1 MIGRNWEGDQP
12 RPVVGR
18 CKLVLRANK
27 KTKRQQHSL
36 TQKLF
41 GSGNTESKHLW
52 ITEAESAGYK
62 FHSSDMI
69 SGKGGI
75 ISYLTD
81 FRLS

>member
-1 MIGRNWEGDQP
+1 MIERNWKGDQP

-18 CKLVLRANK
+18 CKLVLGANK

-41 GSGNTESKHLW
+41 GSGNMGSKHLW
-52 ITEAESAGYK
+52 ITETESAGYK
-62 FHSSDMI
+62 FHGFDMF